1 MTQAWRVLSEKRAQ
15 EVTKAQVV
23 VATCVAKKK
32 TIEEGVEL
40 DEMDDFTLDHYAFVA
55 DIKPREGKTEKDKLH
70 KYRCTISHQSC
81 HKLLPNDSLL
91 PF

>member
-1 MTQAWRVLSEKRAQ
+1 
-15 EVTKAQVV
+15 
-23 VATCVAKKK
+23 
-32 TIEEGVEL
+32 
-40 DEMDDFTLDHYAFVA
+40 MDDFTLDHYAFIA
-55 DIKPREGKTEKDKLH
+55 DIKLREGKTEKDKLH